1 MVFLQH
7 MGYHKLVWY
16 REIMNTHCHLMALLG
31 RQSCSRTT
39 MKPVIMAT
47 HKIIVCSPTTL
58 DIWFTWKQQVIAVAL
73 AIKVDKTKV
82 KLRLAAGSCGK
93 KNLLHPACESLEYQ
107 PHLTRT
113 TRMWSITATV
123 QPRGTPETPYVMQF
137 RHSVHALNEF
147 MARDT
152 VRHHAV
158 AEM

>member
-1 MVFLQH
+1 
-7 MGYHKLVWY
+7 MGYHKLAWY
-16 REIMNTHCHLMALLG
+16 REIMNTHCHLMALLR

-39 MKPVIMAT
+39 VKPIIIAT

-82 KLRLAAGSCGK
+82 KLRLAAGSCGGK
-93 KNLLHPACESLEYQ
+93 KSVTPCVRITGI

-123 QPRGTPETPYVMQF
+123 QPRRTPEPPYVMQF